1 MTMHFM
7 RRPDIDSRF
16 EQLADRLGLTGS
28 ERKTETIERALA
40 LLEERVV
47 HDRPGRASI
56 EATLDRYID
65 SGARLRE
72 RVAHLDDNDRPLSAS
87 LQRALYDD
95 LGLPE

>member
-1 MTMHFM
+1 MTMHFI
-7 RRPDIDSRF
+7 RRPDIDSRV

-28 ERKTETIERALA
+28 ERKTETIERAPA

-47 HDRPGRASI
+47 HDRPGRATI

-65 SGARLRE
+65 SGVRLRE